1 MQYNRQGKIKVP
13 PYVAF
18 IVLAG
23 MLIWYVSGGLTVSHN
38 NAALANAVK
47 VIPEDVTEVNLNEIV
62 PFEWGAVYTFE
73 PYTTK
78 SEIMEITGLTAGTIA
93 ETTSE
98 GQVQLLFVSADG
110 KEIAASVCGDPS
122 SVGYNVSFPQS
133 AWDGKYAKLTPADNA
148 AFAVSHEDGVVVL
161 TGEQ

>member
-47 VIPEDVTEVNLNEIV
+47 AIPEDVSEVSLNDIV

-78 SEIMEITGLTAGTIA
+78 SEIMELTGLTAGTIA

-98 GQVQLLFVSADG
+98 GQLQLLFVTARRSPRAC
-110 KEIAASVCGDPS
+110 AATRAAWATMCSSRRARGTASTPS
-122 SVGYNVSFPQS
+122 SPRRITRCSPFRTRTAS
-133 AWDGKYAKLTPADNA
+133 
-148 AFAVSHEDGVVVL
+148 SC
-161 TGEQ
+161 

>member
-47 VIPEDVTEVNLNEIV
+47 AIPEDVSEISLNDIV

-78 SEIMEITGLTAGTIA
+78 SEIMELTGLTAGTIA

-98 GQVQLLFVSADG
+98 GQLQLLFV
-110 KEIAASVCGDPS
+110 ASVCGDPS

-133 AWDGKYAKLTPADNA
+133 AWDGKCAKLTPADNA
-148 AFAVSHEDGVVVL
+148 VFTVSHEDGVVVL
-161 TGEQ
+161 TGE